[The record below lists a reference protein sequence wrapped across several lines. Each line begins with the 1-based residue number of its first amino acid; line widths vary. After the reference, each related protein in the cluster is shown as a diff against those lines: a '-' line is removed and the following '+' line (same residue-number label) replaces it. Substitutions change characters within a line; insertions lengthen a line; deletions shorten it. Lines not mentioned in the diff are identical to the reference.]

1 MLQMKIKYIIVL
13 TLFILLNIQMIC
25 AQNDYKGS
33 LIQQCCDAFTKD
45 NIVPLIGDTIISPL
59 RIKKDYSF
67 ELDYSKSKRLI
78 VDSIKYLVYDV
89 VNNRRHTIYYG
100 NQMIDIDNMKYRSIC
115 NIYVRCLD
123 YSGSCSINLFNI
135 ETDGLTKDNPN
146 RKFIFIH
153 DINEYGTAVEVRF
166 VN

>member
-1 MLQMKIKYIIVL
+1 MKIKYIIVL

-78 VDSIKYLVYDV
+78 VDSIRFLVYEVANKKRYTFYD
-89 VNNRRHTIYYG
+89 G
-100 NQMIDIDNMKYRSIC
+100 NQIIDFDNTRYTSMC
-115 NIYVRCLD
+115 NIYIRCID
-123 YSGSCSINLFNI
+123 YSGSCAVNLYNV

-153 DINEYGTAVEVRF
+153 DENEFGTAVEIRF
-166 VN
+166 IN

>member
-1 MLQMKIKYIIVL
+1 M
-13 TLFILLNIQMIC
+13 
-25 AQNDYKGS
+25 
-33 LIQQCCDAFTKD
+33 
-45 NIVPLIGDTIISPL
+45 
-59 RIKKDYSF
+59 
-67 ELDYSKSKRLI
+67 DYSKSKRLI